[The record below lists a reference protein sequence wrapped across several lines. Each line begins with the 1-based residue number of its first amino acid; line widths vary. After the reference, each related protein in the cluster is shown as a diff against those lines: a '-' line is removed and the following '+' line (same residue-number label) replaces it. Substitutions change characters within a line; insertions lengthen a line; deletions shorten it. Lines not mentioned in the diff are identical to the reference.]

1 MKDVIYNFINEH
13 MMIHIVLI
21 ALCIAATIGAMFVDL
36 VSGIMKAKQRGE
48 ARTSTGY
55 KKTAIKAK
63 KYFTPFIE
71 LCFIDLL
78 CCVVIPF
85 PVFSMIWTGYCIFCE
100 FKSVREKSWEKAE
113 LRKAEKTMSVIIEN
127 KDDIAKI
134 MAQILFDEGQGAI
147 SRNNEKPASPAALTA
162 LVDNV
167 LDPLR
172 TWWGKPITVNSG
184 YRCPELNAAVRGSK
198 TSQHMKGEAAD
209 IDTGDRQQN
218 KLLFEYIRR
227 NLPYDQLIDE
237 SNFAW
242 VHVSYRADG
251 NNRMQVLKL

>member
-1 MKDVIYNFINEH
+1 M
-13 MMIHIVLI
+13 
-21 ALCIAATIGAMFVDL
+21 
-36 VSGIMKAKQRGE
+36 
-48 ARTSTGY
+48 
-55 KKTAIKAK
+55 
-63 KYFTPFIE
+63 KYFTIAE
-71 LCFIDLL
+71 LC
-78 CCVVIPF
+78 
-85 PVFSMIWTGYCIFCE
+85 
-100 FKSVREKSWEKAE
+100 KSTTADR
-113 LRKAEKTMSVIIEN
+113 LGI
-127 KDDIAKI
+127 
-134 MAQILFDEGQGAI
+134 
-147 SRNNEKPASPAALTA
+147 NNRCRQEHVTALTA

-184 YRCPELNAAVRGSK
+184 YRCPELNAAVKGSK

-218 KLLFEYIRR
+218 KLLFEYIRK

-251 NNRMQVLKL
+251 ANRKQMLSL